1 MGAEM
6 RKFLGIVVLA
16 AGVGALGYWGAKDQ
30 ALDMQN
36 AISERA
42 VAAVSGAVHGVTTRV
57 EGRDIRVTGLADSD
71 AERDALLSALNGVE
85 GRRVVLDELEILPS
99 ADPYTIAGTRKEGQ
113 TLLQGNVPSEAM
125 RSVLSETGAAGV
137 DGLTL
142 ASGAPDRWETAIG
155 AGLGALT
162 QMDEGSV
169 SLTGQTLRL
178 TGLVDQPSDRDTL
191 ISSIALPDG
200 YTLQNDIETRDDGE
214 PIAYNIN
221 YDASKGVT
229 VEGKLPNGLDLA
241 QIGDALGVSKVNGNV
256 TTAMNG
262 NPSTLLATL
271 GTLKGWLP
279 ELDSASVNV
288 SESGTDLAGV
298 TTPGV
303 NAALV
308 RESMAVDFADTVA
321 LDLNPAT
328 RSVQAGAER
337 VNAATGITEQF
348 QFGSWLPKTEFSPSL
363 ASCTAQADKLLANTK
378 INFLSGSTELGPRS
392 QRAINALASI
402 LSRCVRVGLAAELGG
417 HTDNT
422 GSGNY
427 ELSAAR
433 AVAVSEAM
441 IARGVPREAISAV
454 GFGPSKPIAD
464 NATEAG
470 RAANRRTTVRWTQ
483 Q

>member
-16 AGVGALGYWGAKDQ
+16 AGVGALVYWGAKDN

-57 EGRDIRVTGLADSD
+57 EGRDIRVTGLSDSD

-262 NPSTLLATL
+262 NPITLRAC
-271 GTLKGWLP
+271 W
-279 ELDSASVNV
+279 
-288 SESGTDLAGV
+288 
-298 TTPGV
+298 
-303 NAALV
+303 
-308 RESMAVDFADTVA
+308 
-321 LDLNPAT
+321 
-328 RSVQAGAER
+328 
-337 VNAATGITEQF
+337 
-348 QFGSWLPKTEFSPSL
+348 FG
-363 ASCTAQADKLLANTK
+363 
-378 INFLSGSTELGPRS
+378 G
-392 QRAINALASI
+392 
-402 LSRCVRVGLAAELGG
+402 
-417 HTDNT
+417 
-422 GSGNY
+422 
-427 ELSAAR
+427 
-433 AVAVSEAM
+433 
-441 IARGVPREAISAV
+441 
-454 GFGPSKPIAD
+454 
-464 NATEAG
+464 
-470 RAANRRTTVRWTQ
+470 
-483 Q
+483 